1 MVGSGLESMRVTEI
15 IEGLAVERLSE
26 TDPQVTGITFDSR
39 QVQPGDLF
47 VALTGQLFDGRA
59 FIPDAVE
66 RGAVAVLASG
76 APPAGFQGLW
86 LTAADP
92 RRLMG
97 PLAAR
102 IYDHPERQLL
112 IAGVT
117 GTNGKTT
124 LVHLLASILDAADI
138 PSGCMGTLGYRFQDQ
153 VYEGVRTTPESADLY
168 RIFRQ
173 MRDAGAEAVCMEVS
187 SHGLE
192 QGRVEGLGFDL
203 AVFTNLSRDHF
214 DFHDGF
220 EDYFSA
226 KRKLFEKL
234 EPDGWAVVNLDDPY
248 GSRMAAGLPQV
259 ITFGKDGDVRVLQS
273 ELDSKGIRAELATP
287 RGSLS
292 IRSPLLG
299 SYNLDNLLAAVAGGE
314 ALGLPVEALVEGIAT
329 RPPLS
334 GRMEPID
341 CGQPFPALI
350 DYAHTD
356 AALEAALRSL
366 KEFSGRKV
374 LLVFGCGGDRDTGKR
389 ILMGR
394 VAGELADFSIIT
406 SDNPRREDPL
416 AIIAAVE
423 EGIKQSGGSNYRILP
438 DRREAIRKAV
448 AQVGA
453 DWAIL
458 LAGKGHEEWQ
468 IVGDQQLPFSDRQ
481 EMRRALEERVGSR
494 ATG

>member
-1 MVGSGLESMRVTEI
+1 MRLAEVI
-15 IEGLAVERLSE
+15 DGMAVERSSE
-26 TDPQVTGITFDSR
+26 GNPEVTGITFNSR
-39 QVQPGDLF
+39 QVKPGDLF
-47 VALTGQLFDGRA
+47 VALTGQRFDGRA
-59 FIPDAVE
+59 FVNDALE
-66 RGAVAVLASG
+66 RGAVAVLAAG
-76 APPAGFQGLW
+76 EPPANFDGLW
-86 LTAADP
+86 LATAEP
-92 RRLMG
+92 RWLMA
-97 PLAAR
+97 PIAAK
-102 IYDHPERQLL
+102 IYGHPERELL

-117 GTNGKTT
+117 GTNGKST
-124 LVHLLASILDAADI
+124 LVHLLSSILNAAGI
-138 PSGCMGTLGYRFQDQ
+138 PSGCMGTLGYKFQDRI
-153 VYEGVRTTPESADLY
+153 YPGERTTPESADLY
-168 RIFRQ
+168 RTFAE
-173 MRDAGAEAVCMEVS
+173 MRAEGAEAVSMEVS

-192 QGRVEGLGFDL
+192 QGRVEGLSFDL

-234 EPDGWAVVNLDDPY
+234 KPNGWAVANLDDPY
-248 GSRMAAGLPQV
+248 GRRMIAGLPQV
-259 ITFGKDGDVRVLQS
+259 VTFGKEGDVRVLEA
-273 ELDSKGIRAELATP
+273 ELDADGIRTDLATP
-287 RGSLS
+287 RGTLS

-299 SYNLDNLLAAVAGGE
+299 SYNLENLLAAVAGGE
-314 ALGLPVEALVEGIAT
+314 ALGLPREALVQGIAD

-341 CGQPFPALI
+341 CGQPFPVLL

-366 KEFSGRKV
+366 KEFSKRKI

-389 ILMGR
+389 VLMGR

-416 AIIAAVE
+416 AIIASIE
-423 EGIKQSGGSNYRILP
+423 EGIKESGSSDYRILP

-448 AQVGA
+448 GQAEA

-458 LAGKGHEEWQ
+458 LAGKGHEEVQ
-468 IVGDQQLPFSDRQ
+468 ILGDQELPFSDRQ
-481 EMRRALEERVGSR
+481 EMRRALEKRFG
-494 ATG
+494 